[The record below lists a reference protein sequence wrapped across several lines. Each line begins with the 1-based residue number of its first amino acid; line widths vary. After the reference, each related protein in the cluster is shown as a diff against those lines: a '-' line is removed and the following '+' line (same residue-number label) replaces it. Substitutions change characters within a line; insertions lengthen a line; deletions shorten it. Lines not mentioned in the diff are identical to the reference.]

1 MKRTKRTDK
10 SYLLLILIITIG
22 IIAAVFGFL
31 NLRTDAFT
39 SKLKEKDPVI
49 ILFIVSE
56 EGRLYFLDLFLYHP
70 GTKKAGL
77 FYIPSNLGSRIES
90 LDRFDK
96 IDVLYS
102 PDDIEPLRRKLEQV
116 TNLSIS
122 YYIDI
127 SMQNIGRLVDL
138 LGGLELFISNPVDID
153 TGKERYL
160 LPSGSVLL
168 DGSKVRDYLKYEE
181 EIEEDSERVRR
192 KQNFFSAL
200 LKKLGNPATNAFV
213 LDKQVFPYL
222 KSFLNSN
229 LKTRALKSLLQ
240 ELTMLKAERL
250 LTQGQRVLGNLKSV
264 EGVEGEVLFPY
275 HDGNLMKQ
283 TISQNL
289 ATIASEE
296 NNYDDTTL
304 ISMEILNGTNQDG
317 LAKRTKVLFESFGFE
332 ILSIRNA
339 EHDQYLNTL
348 ILDRKGKIE
357 SAERAANVI
366 RCERIYTKI
375 ETGVNVDITLILGK
389 DFDGR
394 YCK

>member
-10 SYLLLILIITIG
+10 SYLLLILIITVG

-56 EGRLYFLDLFLYHP
+56 EGRLYFLDMFLYNP

-96 IDVLYS
+96 IDVLYF
-102 PDDIEPLRRKLEQV
+102 PDNIEPLRRKLEQV

-192 KQNFFSAL
+192 KQNFFGAL

-213 LDKQVFPYL
+213 LDKKVFPYL

-229 LKTRALKSLLQ
+229 LNVRALKSLLE
-240 ELTMLKAERL
+240 ELTRLKAERL
-250 LTQGQRVLGNLKSV
+250 LTQGQRVLGNLKIV

-296 NNYDDTTL
+296 NNFDDTTL

-357 SAERAANVI
+357 SAERAAKVI

>member
-10 SYLLLILIITIG
+10 SYLLLILIITVG

-56 EGRLYFLDLFLYHP
+56 EGRLYFLDMFLYNP

-96 IDVLYS
+96 IDVLYF
-102 PDDIEPLRRKLEQV
+102 PDNIEPLRRKLEQV

-192 KQNFFSAL
+192 KQNFFGAL

-229 LKTRALKSLLQ
+229 LNVRALKSLLE
-240 ELTMLKAERL
+240 ELTRLKAERL
-250 LTQGQRVLGNLKSV
+250 LTQGQRVLGNLKIV

-296 NNYDDTTL
+296 NNFDDTTL

-357 SAERAANVI
+357 SAERAAKVI